1 MSIFTFRAILAVHYF
16 APGTTDFTSYTASI
30 HMGVVALTVQNRQSL
45 RASQTT
51 SIGSKKP
58 STSTATTWRDKHP
71 VMKRIY
77 KNDI

>member
-1 MSIFTFRAILAVHYF
+1 MSIFTFRVIPAVHYF
-16 APGTTDFTSYTASI
+16 APGTTVFTSYTASI
-30 HMGVVALTVQNRQSL
+30 HMGVAALTVQNRQSL

-51 SIGSKKP
+51 SIGSKKL